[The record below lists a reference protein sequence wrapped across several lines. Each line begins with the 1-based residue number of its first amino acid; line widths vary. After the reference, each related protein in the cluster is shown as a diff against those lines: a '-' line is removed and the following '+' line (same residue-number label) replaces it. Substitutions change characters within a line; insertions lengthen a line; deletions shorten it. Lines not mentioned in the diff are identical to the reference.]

1 MRSKLDDPLRFGRA
15 DDDCVVTTTTTNEG
29 GTRLGYDDDDELDER
44 DDERDDDDRTHD
56 DRTHVDRTHD
66 DDDDRFAG
74 SIALKGVEARAERTR
89 HRELPKSE
97 RGRDVLV

>member
-1 MRSKLDDPLRFGRA
+1 M
-15 DDDCVVTTTTTNEG
+15 
-29 GTRLGYDDDDELDER
+29 GYDDDDER

-56 DRTHVDRTHD
+56 DRTHD

>member
-15 DDDCVVTTTTTNEG
+15 DDDCVVTTRTTNEG
-29 GTRLGYDDDDELDER
+29 GARLGYDDDDELDER

-56 DRTHVDRTHD
+56 DRTHDDRTHD